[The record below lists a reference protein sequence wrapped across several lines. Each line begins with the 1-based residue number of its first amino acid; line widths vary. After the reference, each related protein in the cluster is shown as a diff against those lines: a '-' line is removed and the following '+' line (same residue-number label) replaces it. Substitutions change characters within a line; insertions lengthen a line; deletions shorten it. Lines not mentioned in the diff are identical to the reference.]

1 MRCHGP
7 NETCTMLTILVYSH
21 SRQHQGDNG
30 VMLAE
35 VARSRR
41 CRRERSLM
49 RGAIIIGG
57 GIRDRSLV
65 DHGRHVATLNMAS
78 RQLS

>member
-1 MRCHGP
+1 MRCHEP
-7 NETCTMLTILVYSH
+7 NATCTMLTILVYSH

-49 RGAIIIGG
+49 RGAIIIGAVFAIG
-57 GIRDRSLV
+57 HWLIMD
-65 DHGRHVATLNMAS
+65 AT
-78 RQLS
+78 